1 VARARL
7 VAQFRQNPVAS
18 ARCRSPPPGKM
29 EMDMAQDLTW
39 NLEADVVVLGSG
51 GAAMTAAIS
60 AHDFGA
66 KEVVI
71 LEKTGMVGGTTA
83 MSGGM
88 LWIPN
93 NHHQHEAGY
102 SDSDEE
108 VVAYLDGLAPG
119 ALDPDT
125 LWSFMQNGP
134 EMLRYLAEKTPVRLC
149 TFKDFPDYQPYS
161 PGAKPDGGRS
171 LDNEAFAFERLGK
184 WAARVNPSKMAYPLR
199 GSLMEAVTGALD
211 EATLAERERGDY
223 RGLGQAL
230 AGALFKAVL
239 DRGIPVEF
247 EKRARKLVK
256 EGGRIIG
263 VIAEDAQ
270 GRDFAVRA
278 RRGVV
283 IATGGFEWNEMLV
296 KTFIRG
302 PLTGPVSVPENEG
315 DGLLMA
321 IEAGAQLGNM
331 QNAFWM
337 QSALEMKPARG
348 AKPNYL
354 LGSDERARP
363 GAILVNRAGKRFVN
377 EAANYNAVGKAVVGF
392 DAGTHSYA
400 NLPYWLIID
409 QRYKDKYPTFTSEPG
424 APIPSYMMQA
434 ATLAELAAKAGIDG
448 AGLVA
453 TVERFNAMVRAGH
466 DDDFNRGDNSYDN
479 FYMWGDT
486 AFEAPYRTLG
496 VIDQGPYYAVQMESG
511 ALGTAGGPKT
521 NAEAQVVDW
530 DGNPIAGLYA
540 AGNVMAGV
548 LGEVYGGAGGT
559 LGPGLTFGYI
569 AGRHL
574 GSHLPNH

>member
-1 VARARL
+1 MMMGDFVEW
-7 VAQFRQNPVAS
+7 
-18 ARCRSPPPGKM
+18 G
-29 EMDMAQDLTW
+29 
-39 NLEADVVVLGSG
+39 LEADVVILGSG
-51 GAAMTAAIS
+51 GAAMTAAIA

-66 KEVVI
+66 PEVVI

-93 NHHQHEAGY
+93 NHHQHAAGIE
-102 SDSDEE
+102 DSDEE
-108 VVAYLDGLAPG
+108 IVAYLDSLAPG
-119 ALDPDT
+119 AFDPET
-125 LWSFMQNGP
+125 LWAFMQNGP
-134 EMLRYLAEKTPVRLC
+134 EMLRYLDEKTPVRLRA
-149 TFKDFPDYQPYS
+149 FADFPDYQPYA

-171 LDNEAFAFERLGK
+171 LDNEAFSFNALGK
-184 WAARVNPSKMAYPLR
+184 WASRVNPSKMAYPLR
-199 GSLMEAVTGALD
+199 GSLMETLQGTLD
-211 EATLAERERGDY
+211 EAALAERESGDY

-230 AGALFKAVL
+230 AGSLFKAVI
-239 DRGIPVEF
+239 DRNIPVEF

-256 EGGRIIG
+256 DGDRIVG
-263 VIAEDAQ
+263 VVAEDAD
-270 GRDFAVRA
+270 GKDFRVRA

-283 IATGGFEWNEMLV
+283 IATGGFEWNETLV
-296 KTFIRG
+296 KTFLRG

-337 QSALEMKPARG
+337 QSVLEFTPQHRA

-363 GAILVNRAGKRFVN
+363 GAILVNRSGKRFVN
-377 EAANYNAVGKAVVGF
+377 ESANYNALGKSLHAF
-392 DAGTHSYA
+392 DAGSHSYA

-409 QRYKDKYPTFTSEPG
+409 QRYKNKYHTFNSPPG
-424 APIPSYMMQA
+424 APAPSYMMQA
-434 ATLAELAAKAGIDG
+434 DTLEELAALAGIDP

-453 TVERFNAMVRAGH
+453 TVERFNTMVRNGH

-479 FYMWGDT
+479 FYMWGDLD
-486 AFEAPYRTLG
+486 FEPPYRTLG
-496 VIDQGPYYAVQMESG
+496 VIDQGPFYAVRMEAG

-521 NAEAQVVDW
+521 NADAQVVDW
-530 DGNPIAGLYA
+530 NDNPIQGLYA
-540 AGNVMAGV
+540 AGNAMSAV

-559 LGPGLTFGYI
+559 LGPGMTFGYI

-574 GSHLPNH
+574 GTHIPNV

>member
-1 VARARL
+1 MSDGV
-7 VAQFRQNPVAS
+7 
-18 ARCRSPPPGKM
+18 KW
-29 EMDMAQDLTW
+29 D
-39 NLEADVVVLGSG
+39 LEADVVVLGSG
-51 GAAMTAAIS
+51 GAAMTAAIA

-66 KEVVI
+66 SDVVI

-88 LWIPN
+88 LWIPG
-93 NHHQHEAGY
+93 NHHQIEAGIAE
-102 SDSDEE
+102 SDED
-108 VVAYLDGLAPG
+108 VVAYLDALAPS

-134 EMLRYLAEKTPVRLC
+134 ELVRYLADKTPVRLRA
-149 TFKDFPDYQPYS
+149 FADFPDYQPYS

-171 LDNEAFAFERLGK
+171 LDNEAFPFASLGK
-184 WAARVNPSKMAYPLR
+184 WASRVNPSKMAYPLR
-199 GSLMEAVTGALD
+199 GSLIEATRGTLD

-230 AGALFKAVL
+230 AGALFKAVI
-239 DRGIPVEF
+239 DRGIPVAF

-256 EGGRIIG
+256 DGERIIG
-263 VIAEDAQ
+263 VIAEDAN
-270 GRDFAVRA
+270 GSDFRVRA

-296 KTFIRG
+296 KTFLRG
-302 PLTGPVSVPENEG
+302 PMTGPVSVPENEG

-321 IEAGAQLGNM
+321 MAAGAQLGNM
-331 QNAFWM
+331 QNAFWQ
-337 QSALEMKPARG
+337 QSVLEMTPARG
-348 AKPNYL
+348 AKPNYM

-363 GAILVNRAGKRFVN
+363 GAILVNRAGKRFIN
-377 EAANYNAVGKAVVGF
+377 EAANYNAMGKAVVAF
-392 DAGTHSYA
+392 DAGTHTYP

-409 QRYKDKYPTFTSEPG
+409 QRYTDKYNTFSSAPG
-424 APIPSYMMQA
+424 TPIPSYMMQA
-434 ATLAELAAKAGIDG
+434 ATLEELAGMAGIDA

-453 TVERFNAMVRAGH
+453 TVARFNDMVRKGH
-466 DDDFNRGDNSYDN
+466 DDDFNRGDNTYDN
-479 FYMWGDT
+479 FYMWGDMDF
-486 AFEAPYRTLG
+486 APPYRTLG
-496 VIDQGPYYAVQMESG
+496 VIDQGPFYAVKMESG

-521 NAEAQVVDW
+521 NADAQVVDW
-530 DGNPIAGLYA
+530 DGNPIPGLYA
-540 AGNVMAGV
+540 AGNAMAAV

-574 GSHLPNH
+574 GSHIPNN

>member
-1 VARARL
+1 MAAD
-7 VAQFRQNPVAS
+7 F
-18 ARCRSPPPGKM
+18 KW
-29 EMDMAQDLTW
+29 DM
-39 NLEADVVVLGSG
+39 EADVVVLGSG

-66 KEVVI
+66 KDVVI

-102 SDSDEE
+102 TDSDEE
-108 VVAYLDGLAPG
+108 VVTYLDSLAPG
-119 ALDPDT
+119 ALDPET

-134 EMLRYLAEKTPVRLC
+134 EMLHYLADKTPVRLC

-171 LDNEAFAFERLGK
+171 LDNEAFPFETLGK
-184 WAARVNPSKMAYPLR
+184 WSARVNPSKMAYPLR

-211 EATLAERERGDY
+211 EETLAERERGDY

-230 AGALFKAVL
+230 AGALFKAVI
-239 DRGIPVEF
+239 DRNIPVEF

-256 EGGRIIG
+256 DGERIIG
-263 VIAEDAQ
+263 VIAEDAS
-270 GRDFAVRA
+270 GKDFRVRA

-283 IATGGFEWNEMLV
+283 IATGGFEWNETLV
-296 KTFIRG
+296 NTFIRG

-337 QSALEMKPARG
+337 QSVLEMKPARG

-377 EAANYNAVGKAVVGF
+377 EAANYNAVGRSLNTF
-392 DAGTHSYA
+392 DAGTHTYA

-409 QRYKDKYPTFTSEPG
+409 QRYKNKYQTFNSLPG
-424 APIPSYMMQA
+424 TPAPSYMMQA
-434 ATLAELAAKAGIDG
+434 DTLEELAAEAGIDP

-453 TVERFNAMVRAGH
+453 TVERFNGMVAKGH

-479 FYMWGDT
+479 FYMWGDMD
-486 AFEAPYRTLG
+486 FEPPFRTLG
-496 VIDQGPYYAVQMESG
+496 AINQGPYYAVRMEAG

-521 NAEAQVVDW
+521 NADAQVVDW
-530 DGNPIAGLYA
+530 SGNPIPGLYA
-540 AGNVMAGV
+540 AGNAMAAV
-548 LGEVYGGAGGT
+548 LGDVYGGAGGT

-574 GSHLPNH
+574 GTHIPNY